1 MAGPIRFGN
10 AKGNLSGA
18 FRLELDQKDFQ
29 RGRDLLDRYQ
39 GKSLNIRMQ
48 KATLAAAKSLEPAMR
63 LATPVAPEGTKDRG
77 HLRRKT
83 RAQQLGQRT
92 GWKTYYKSVNADVGP
107 RSPHR
112 HLVIRGHRIVTRSGR
127 DTGRRSRANPY
138 VDVVAQRHYARAVAE
153 MRRYIFD
160 QNYSRVF

>member
-1 MAGPIRFGN
+1 MAGPIRLVNGRGN
-10 AKGNLSGA
+10 TSGA
-18 FRLELDQKDFQ
+18 FRLELNEKDYL
-29 RGRDLLDRYQ
+29 RGRNLLDRYQ
-39 GKSLNIRMQ
+39 GANLTVRMQ

-77 HLRRKT
+77 NLRKKT
-83 RAQQLGQRT
+83 RAQQLGQRV
-92 GWKTYYKSVNADVGP
+92 GFRRYAKSVNADVGP

-112 HLVIRGHRIVTRSGR
+112 HLVIRGHRIVTRGGR

-138 VDVVAQRHYARAVAE
+138 VDVVAQRHMARAIAE

-160 QNYSRVF
+160 QRYDRLV